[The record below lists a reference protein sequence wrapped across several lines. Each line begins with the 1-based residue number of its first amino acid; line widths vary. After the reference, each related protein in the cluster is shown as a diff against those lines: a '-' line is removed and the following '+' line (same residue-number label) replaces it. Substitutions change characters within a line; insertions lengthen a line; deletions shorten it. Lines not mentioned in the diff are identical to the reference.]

1 MRGQAGARNLE
12 AEAALDTNMLQH
24 SASVK
29 ARIASEGGV
38 TRGLCALCAA
48 VAAVRPPGAISPHQS
63 GPRKYGTAD
72 TSQLLEMGTA
82 VHIFR
87 ECMNRR

>member
-1 MRGQAGARNLE
+1 ME

-29 ARIASEGGV
+29 ARIASDGGV
-38 TRGLCALCAA
+38 TRGWCAA